1 MAIKEGTAEIAEN
14 AERSGGRYRHAYKDK
29 GVGIRDWGLEGLETK
44 GLGGSAEGNAR
55 LLLFP
60 RASTDDAGLYIETI
74 EQAFPESNP

>member
-1 MAIKEGTAEIAEN
+1 MAIKEGTAEI

-29 GVGIRDWGLEGLETK
+29 GVGIRDWGLEGLATK

-60 RASTDDAGLYIETI
+60 RAGADDAGLYIETI

>member
-60 RASTDDAGLYIETI
+60 RAGADDARLYIQAV
-74 EQAFPESNP
+74 EQRRSEPNP